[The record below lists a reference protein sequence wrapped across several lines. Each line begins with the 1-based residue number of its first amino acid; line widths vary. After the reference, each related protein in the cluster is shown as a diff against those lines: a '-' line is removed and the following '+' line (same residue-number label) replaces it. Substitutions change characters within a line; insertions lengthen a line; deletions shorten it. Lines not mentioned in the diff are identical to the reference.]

1 MSKDLLLQIE
11 QLKGELEKLSKE
23 NALLKKS
30 FVSSAEHTV
39 KTPSDIQPIFDKAEK
54 IVGKY
59 FQQLQLK
66 PSKGT
71 IEIND
76 ERYVLVRASALSNE
90 FFKTITNLYK
100 NRGEEEAA
108 AIGRNFLFDIGH
120 VLGMEDAKRFHKK
133 LNLKEPIEKL
143 SAGPVHFAYTGW
155 AFVEILPESRP
166 TPDEKFFLKYNHPY
180 SFEADS
186 WIKNGVRS
194 KAPVCTMNAAY
205 SSGWCQESFG
215 IPLTAVEITCR
226 AKGDKNCTFIMAQPH
241 KINAF
246 LDKEVAIHKLKK
258 KPEVPFFFERKKI
271 EEQLIKNESI
281 LSTAQKIAKIGS
293 FEFDLKN
300 DSLTWSDELY
310 NIFEIDKKKNPP
322 KDLYSLYLSRV
333 PENFQK
339 ELFAKMEIAVKEGK
353 NYTLKHV
360 IHLPNG
366 KSKWLFCAGI
376 PVKNDKNKVVQII
389 GIAQDIT
396 ESIIQQE
403 KLQSNL
409 REKETLLRE
418 IHHRVKNNL
427 QIISSLLNL
436 QAETI
441 NDRSAKE
448 KYRESLGRV
457 KSMALIHE
465 LLYQTN
471 NLANLKVNEYLNEL
485 VNFISETYNFN
496 KNIKV
501 SLVIDPQIKRIDMNK
516 AIPCGLLINE
526 LVSNAFKYAFA
537 QKKSGK
543 ITISFQAL
551 QKGPYKFSLTIADNG
566 IGISEKKVDVNKPNT
581 LGLQLVRS
589 LVEQLDGKLN
599 VDTKKGTQFVIKFN

>member
-1 MSKDLLLQIE
+1 
-11 QLKGELEKLSKE
+11 
-23 NALLKKS
+23 
-30 FVSSAEHTV
+30 
-39 KTPSDIQPIFDKAEK
+39 
-54 IVGKY
+54 
-59 FQQLQLK
+59 
-66 PSKGT
+66 
-71 IEIND
+71 
-76 ERYVLVRASALSNE
+76 
-90 FFKTITNLYK
+90 
-100 NRGEEEAA
+100 
-108 AIGRNFLFDIGH
+108 
-120 VLGMEDAKRFHKK
+120 
-133 LNLKEPIEKL
+133 
-143 SAGPVHFAYTGW
+143 
-155 AFVEILPESRP
+155 
-166 TPDEKFFLKYNHPY
+166 
-180 SFEADS
+180 
-186 WIKNGVRS
+186 
-194 KAPVCTMNAAY
+194 MNAAY

-281 LSTAQKIAKIGS
+281 LSAAQKIAKIGS
-293 FEFDLKN
+293 FEFDLKDN
-300 DSLTWSDELY
+300 SLVWSDELY
-310 NIFEIDKKKNPP
+310 NIFEIDKKKTPQ
-322 KDLYSLYLSRV
+322 KDLYGAYLSRI
-333 PENFQK
+333 PEHYQK
-339 ELFAKMEIAVKEGK
+339 EYFKCVDIAVKEGK
-353 NYTLKHV
+353 NYTLKHI

-366 KSKWLFCAGI
+366 ESKWLFCAGI

-409 REKETLLRE
+409 REKETLLKE

-441 NDRSAKE
+441 KDRSAKE

-465 LLYQTN
+465 LLYQTK
-471 NLANLKVNEYLNEL
+471 NLANLKANEYLNEL
-485 VNFISETYNFN
+485 VKFISETYNFN

-501 SLVIDPQIKRIDMNK
+501 SLVIDPKIKRIDMNK

-526 LVSNAFKYAFA
+526 LVSNAFKYAFT

-543 ITISFQAL
+543 IIIAFQAL

-566 IGISEKKVDVNKPNT
+566 IGIPEKKVDVNKPNT

-599 VDTKKGTQFVIKFN
+599 VDTKKGTQFVIQFN

>member
-1 MSKDLLLQIE
+1 MSKDLTLQIK

-23 NALLKKS
+23 NDLLKKS
-30 FVSSAEHTV
+30 LVSVSEHTV
-39 KTPSDIQPIFDKAEK
+39 KTPSNIQPIFDKAEK
-54 IVGKY
+54 IVGDY

-76 ERYVLVRASALSNE
+76 ERYVLVRASALSYE

-120 VLGMEDAKRFHKK
+120 VLGMEDAKRFHQK
-133 LNLKEPIEKL
+133 LKLKEPIEKL

-155 AFVEILPESRP
+155 ASVEILPESDP
-166 TPDEKFFLKYNHPY
+166 IPNENFFLKYNHPY

-226 AKGDKNCTFIMAQPH
+226 AKGDKNCTFIMAQPD
-241 KINAF
+241 KINAL
-246 LDKEVAIHKLKK
+246 LDKEVAVHKLKK

-281 LSTAQKIAKIGS
+281 LSAAQKIAKIGS
-293 FEFDLKN
+293 FEFDLKDN
-300 DSLTWSDELY
+300 SLIWSDELY
-310 NIFEIDKKKNPP
+310 NIFAIDKKKTPQNN
-322 KDLYSLYLSRV
+322 LYSAYLSRI
-333 PENFQK
+333 PESYQK
-339 ELFAKMEIAVKEGK
+339 EFFKCIEVATKEGK

-366 KSKWLFCAGI
+366 ESKWLFCAGI

-409 REKETLLRE
+409 REKETLLKE

-441 NDRSAKE
+441 KDRSAKE

-465 LLYQTN
+465 LLYQTK
-471 NLANLKVNEYLNEL
+471 NLANLKANEYLNEL
-485 VNFISETYNFN
+485 VKFISETYNFN

-501 SLVIDPQIKRIDMNK
+501 SLVIDPKIKRIDMNK

-543 ITISFQAL
+543 ITIAFQAL

-566 IGISEKKVDVNKPNT
+566 IGIPEKKVDVNKPNT

-599 VDTKKGTQFVIKFN
+599 VDTKKGTQFVIQFN